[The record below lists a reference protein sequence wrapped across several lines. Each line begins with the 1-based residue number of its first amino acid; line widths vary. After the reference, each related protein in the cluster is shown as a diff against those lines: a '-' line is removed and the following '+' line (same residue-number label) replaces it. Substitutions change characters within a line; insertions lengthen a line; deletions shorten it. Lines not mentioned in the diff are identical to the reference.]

1 MENDRVTGSYTKL
14 QGQYLAFI
22 YYYTKLN
29 GQPPAEADMRR
40 HFKTTPPTIH
50 QMILTLEKK
59 GHISRTPGMARSIR
73 VLLPEDQLPHL
84 E

>member
-1 MENDRVTGSYTKL
+1 MELQYTVK

-29 GQPPAEADMRR
+29 GHPPAERDMQ
-40 HFKTTPPTIH
+40 HYFKTTPPTVH
-50 QMILTLEKK
+50 QMVVTLEKRRL
-59 GHISRTPGMARSIR
+59 ISRQPGQPRSIQ
-73 VLLPEDQLPHL
+73 VLIPRDQLPDL